1 MQHEEILAFAL
12 FADEINGFKGE
23 FRWLSNFWEIE
34 PFKYGKSLEFKT
46 VENFYMA
53 MKVHQRHTT
62 PVRANPNSYELVDVN
77 TRKHI
82 STMSPSQAKKFARS
96 ASLRPDWEDIKVSV
110 MRYALNIKFNQP
122 KMKELLLATRDIEIV
137 ELNNWGDTFWG
148 VDPKYG
154 GENMLGKLIMEKRD
168 LLKSELKLEKLKKEE
183 NTVDNTSKKKSI
195 KLKI

>member
-1 MQHEEILAFAL
+1 MLAFAL
-12 FADEINGFKGE
+12 FADEIKGFKDE

-53 MKVHQRHTT
+53 MKVHQRHTK
-62 PVRANPNSYELVDVN
+62 PVRVNPNSYELVDVN
-77 TRKHI
+77 TREHI
-82 STMSPSQAKKFARS
+82 SKMPPNQAKKFAR
-96 ASLRPDWEDIKVSV
+96 AVSLRPDWEDIKVSV

-137 ELNNWGDTFWG
+137 ELNNWGDKFWG
-148 VDPKYG
+148 VDAKYG

-168 LLKSELKLEKLKKEE
+168 LLKNELKLEQLKIEE
-183 NTVDNTSKKKSI
+183 NKVDNASKKNQ
-195 KLKI
+195 LN